1 MGSSQSPTES
11 SSAAQSVAMRWRLGL
26 LLLVLMIVVGRWA
39 ALPGSAPGPA
49 SPPVWPGAGVG
60 LALLLLIGRHAWP
73 VVALGAAL
81 GLPAAAGRPWTFVP
95 AAMLALTSTA
105 WLGAWLAERHA
116 GGAAAFER
124 TRDLLRFAIV
134 AVLLAPLPGAAL
146 LALAR
151 GAPDAVG
158 LAHRALEAW
167 GALSTGVLLVAPV
180 PLLWAG
186 QRRLDWNGRQLG
198 EALLLVSLLLLVCLL
213 LFSGRMAT
221 SQARTP
227 LGFAVVPL
235 LGWAA
240 LRFCPRDVAVLSF
253 VLGAAAVAGSRA
265 GHGPFAWDGA
275 AGPAAGAPLLLQ
287 AFLASVALTALLLA
301 VAIHERQ
308 RLARRLARSEA
319 QYRIVTDTAS
329 DAIIA
334 IDRHSAI
341 VYANAAV
348 ERLFGYTPAELLGQ
362 DLTLLMPPA
371 LRERHH
377 AGLARYLVEGRRH
390 IPWDGIALHGQHRDG
405 RQLPIEISFG
415 EYASDGEHQFIGVI
429 RDLAARHRAA
439 EQQSWL
445 AAIIDSSEEAIVSK
459 TLDGRITSWNAAA
472 ERLFG
477 YPAAAAIG
485 QPIALIVPDDRR
497 SEEEQILERLRRG
510 ERIDHFETLRRHRDG
525 HLLEVALTVS
535 PVFDG
540 SGQVVGASKIV
551 HDISDRRRLAQLQQR
566 ALELEAENRAVLE
579 IAQGRSAFL
588 SRMSHE
594 LRTPLNGVLG
604 FAQLLLTGG
613 PNADPARLRGYLQ
626 SIVDSGRQLLGLI
639 DRLLDQAALEANR
652 LEFHPRPTDL
662 RPLAAELFALVEAA
676 AMARHVALSTGID
689 ASIGPVRV
697 DPVRLE
703 QILHSLL
710 SRAIGAA
717 PPGGQVELRAR
728 RVGEHRL
735 RIEVEHSGPA
745 RGDGRSSADLC
756 LNPEQVQ
763 QLAEA
768 QGGEVGSADTAG
780 GGRIHHVEL
789 PLGTP

>member
-1 MGSSQSPTES
+1 MAHSRSPI
-11 SSAAQSVAMRWRLGL
+11 APQSVATRWRLGL
-26 LLLVLMIVVGRWA
+26 LLLALMVASGHWA
-39 ALPGSAPGPA
+39 GYSHASLPPFWPPA
-49 SPPVWPGAGVG
+49 GIGV
-60 LALLLLIGRHAWP
+60 AMLLLSGRPAWP

-81 GLPAAAGRPWTFVP
+81 GLPPTAPWV
-95 AAMLALTSTA
+95 MLMASVVALTSTA

-116 GGAAAFER
+116 GGVDAFEH

-134 AVLLAPLPGAAL
+134 ATLLAPLPGAAL
-146 LALAR
+146 LAAAR
-151 GAPDAVG
+151 GAAAAGDPLR
-158 LAHRALEAW
+158 LAAEAW
-167 GALSTGVLLVAPV
+167 AGMATGVLLVAPV
-180 PLLWAG
+180 PLLWAR
-186 QRRLDWNGRQLG
+186 QRRLGWDARQLG
-198 EALLLVSLLLLVCLL
+198 EALLLLSLLLLVCLL

-240 LRFCPRDVAVLSF
+240 LRFCPRDVAVLSL
-253 VLGAAAVAGSRA
+253 VLGVAAVGGSRR
-265 GHGPFAWDGA
+265 GHGPFAWNAADGT
-275 AGPAAGAPLLLQ
+275 PLLLQ

-319 QYRIVTDTAS
+319 QYRIVTDTAG
-329 DAIIA
+329 DAIVA
-334 IDRHSAI
+334 IDRHSTI

-348 ERLFGYTPAELLGQ
+348 ERLFGYTPAELIGQ

-371 LRERHH
+371 LRDRHH

-390 IPWDGIALHGQHRDG
+390 IPWDGIALQGQHRKG
-405 RQLPIEISFG
+405 HPVPIEISFG
-415 EYASDGEHQFIGVI
+415 EYANDGEHQFIGVI
-429 RDLAARHRAA
+429 RDLTARHRAA

-485 QPIALIVPDDRR
+485 QPIALIVPEDRR
-497 SEEEQILERLRRG
+497 AEEEQLLERLRRG

-525 HLLEVALTVS
+525 HLLDVALTVS

-540 SGQVVGASKIV
+540 SGRVVGASKIV
-551 HDISDRRRLAQLQQR
+551 HDIRDRRRLAQLQQR
-566 ALELEAENRAVLE
+566 ALELEAENRSVLE

-604 FAQLLLTGG
+604 FAQLLLAGG
-613 PNADPARLRGYLQ
+613 PPADPERFRGYLQ

-652 LEFHPRPTDL
+652 LEFHARPTDL
-662 RPLAAELFALVEAA
+662 RPLVAELFALNEAA
-676 AMARHVALSTGID
+676 AIAGRIALSTGID
-689 ASIGPVRV
+689 ATIGPVRV

-703 QILHSLL
+703 QVLHSLL
-710 SRAIGAA
+710 SRALAA
-717 PPGGQVELRAR
+717 VPPGGQVELRAR
-728 RVGEHRL
+728 RAGEHRL

-745 RGDGRSSADLC
+745 RGDGTSSADLC
-756 LNPEQVQ
+756 LSPAQVR
-763 QLAEA
+763 QLVEA
-768 QGGEVGSADTAG
+768 QGGDVGCADTADR
-780 GGRIHHVEL
+780 GRIHYIEL
-789 PLGTP
+789 PLSPPDRPA